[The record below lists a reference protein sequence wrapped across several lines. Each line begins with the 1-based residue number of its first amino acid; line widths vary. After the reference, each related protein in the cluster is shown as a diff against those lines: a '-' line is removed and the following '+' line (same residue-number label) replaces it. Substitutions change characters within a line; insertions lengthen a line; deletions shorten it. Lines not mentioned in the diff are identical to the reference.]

1 MLYSLTGTVIHTDA
15 TGAAIQCGGVAF
27 YCAASIRTLQK
38 IGAVGTETTVY
49 TYLSVR
55 EDAMELFGFADMQEL
70 QSFKLLIGVTGVG
83 PKAALAILS
92 ALTPEQLALCVASG
106 DVKTITRAQG
116 VGNKLAQ
123 RVVLEL
129 KDKFKSDAS
138 AAFGVPAQAAGVASA
153 SGNCE
158 EAVSALEMLGY
169 SRSEASLAVGR
180 LDSSLPAEELIRLA
194 LRSLSKFS

>member
-1 MLYSLTGTVIHTDA
+1 MIYSLTGKVVQVDA
-15 TGAAIQCGGVAF
+15 TGAAVQCGGVAF
-27 YCAASIRTLQK
+27 YCAASMNTLRH
-38 IGAVGTETTVY
+38 IGEAGAEVTVY

-55 EDAMELFGFADMQEL
+55 EDAMELYGFYDRQEL
-70 QSFKLLIGVTGVG
+70 QCFKLLIGVTGVG

-106 DVKTITRAQG
+106 DVKSITRAQG

-129 KDKFKSDAS
+129 KDKFAADTS
-138 AAFGVPAQAAGVASA
+138 AAFGGRVAAAGVASA
-153 SGNCE
+153 SASCE

-169 SRSEASLAVGR
+169 SRSEAAVAVGR
-180 LDSSLPAEELIRLA
+180 LDSSLSAEELIRQA
-194 LRSLSKFS
+194 LRALSKFS

>member
-1 MLYSLTGTVIHTDA
+1 MIYSLTGKVVHADVSGATV
-15 TGAAIQCGGVAF
+15 QCGGVAF
-27 YCAASIRTLQK
+27 YCAASMNTLRH
-38 IGAVGTETTVY
+38 IGEVGAEVTVY

-55 EDAMELFGFADMQEL
+55 EDAMDLYGFYDRQEL
-70 QSFKLLIGVTGVG
+70 QCFKLLIGVTGVG

-106 DVKTITRAQG
+106 DVKSITRAQG

-129 KDKFKSDAS
+129 KDKFKADSSAVFSENVTTAGAVSAS
-138 AAFGVPAQAAGVASA
+138 A
-153 SGNCE
+153 NCE

-169 SRSEASLAVGR
+169 SRSEASVAVGR
-180 LDSSLPAEELIRLA
+180 LDSSLSAEELIRQA
-194 LRSLSKFS
+194 LRTLSKFS